1 MISNFS
7 EVEKS
12 LKRCLKEKVSITAAT
27 VVGFL
32 IAGTV
37 AFGGESTNVTFTT
50 KSEGKVT
57 VQVGSGGVNDVNGAT
72 NFISVGQYKEL

>member
-1 MISNFS
+1 MGGKIVMISNFS

-37 AFGGESTNVTFTT
+37 AFGAEPTNVTFR
-50 KSEGKVT
+50 
-57 VQVGSGGVNDVNGAT
+57 Q
-72 NFISVGQYKEL
+72 

>member
-1 MISNFS
+1 MGGKIVMISNFS

-32 IAGTV
+32 IAGTA
-37 AFGGESTNVTFTT
+37 AFGAVTD
-50 KSEGKVT
+50 VT
-57 VQVGSGGVNDVNGAT
+57 VTTITSGQVTKMCIRDST
-72 NFISVGQYKEL
+72 CT